1 MANVL
6 QSVTDLLRTCLAG
19 DPPPP
24 ALIATLGPRIEQL
37 AAVSVD
43 PSGAGIDRWVTQL
56 RALVTDERLRDTLV
70 VRAVQM
76 SLPRLAEVLT
86 LVGVVEIEWTP
97 GAPDVPAAFGIRK
110 DKLDDLLA
118 DPGGTALA
126 LLLGK
131 VQKLEDVKALQVLVL
146 LLVSSPKALLELEYR
161 QQGFAGLPLDGT
173 PGIRSEE
180 LLTMIGD
187 LVNSPIKVPLPIP
200 DRFDLDD
207 FEEAASPPGREGT
220 AGSITLDG
228 PDAFDRL
235 RDLGL
240 DLHLKD
246 VAALQSKRVVLGNG
260 WVLSFVPVGTGDQHH
275 RLRFAADRL
284 DLAVPRAELGLFV
297 GKQPAADALL
307 VGDLT
312 GTHLAVR
319 AARVGL
325 QLRTTGPLFDVV
337 VALDGIE
344 FVLKPDFLGFISFGL
359 DVPAALRFRSDV
371 RVSYAQGQGL
381 TGQSDV
387 GGAIGLSMEFATP
400 VNLRIGGAGAG
411 VQLDQVVTHLDVAF
425 DGGRLLF
432 RVLFR
437 YSAHAEFGPLAAVM
451 DGAGAWVGRW
461 TTGTGGLLPPQGIGL
476 SLDAG
481 PVDGGGF
488 LKIISDREFAG
499 GLQLKILGVGAFAYG
514 LYKALPSG
522 DPSVVVLIGIR
533 LPLPGVQLGF
543 GFAISGFGGLVGI
556 NRRAD
561 TDVLR
566 ERLASGAAG
575 DVLFNDDPMKNA
587 PKLLGDMARFFPDE
601 AGVFLIGPTLQL
613 NWASILKLD
622 LGIFIELPG
631 PRKIFLAG
639 SARLVLGSEEF
650 ALVYLRMDFVG
661 GVDLTKSLVFFDA
674 ALVSS
679 HVLGIFRI
687 TGGVALRISYGAN
700 GYFLFT
706 VGGFHPSFHPGALEL
721 PTVARVGV
729 SVALGPVWL
738 KQEMYLAIT
747 SNTFQ
752 LGSRTE
758 AGIEIG
764 PISAHGWFGFD
775 ALIQFKPFYF
785 VASVDAGFDVE
796 VAGVSLCS
804 VHVSGELSGPGPL
817 VLKARAS
824 VRLLFVKVSG
834 NVTLELSSNP
844 PEHVVKIP
852 DLPGHLAGELS
863 SAENLRMEGED
874 ASVVFAP
881 QKGDRAPVPPATEP
895 PPLVSPVG
903 QLVWEQKRCPLGR
916 GLQKVEGVN
925 LDGWHTLTVSAGLAA
940 GRETPEHD
948 WFGVG
953 TYLVMGD
960 SEALNTST
968 FVQEQSGLRVG
979 TLALREGA
987 PHDAEIKLR
996 LVQLPARLRSDLFA
1010 GKVYVGSTLSGML
1023 AQRAAGA
1030 VLTPGPAQV
1039 AVRQETFD
1047 VHGAQGALN
1056 ARPLDEAQAF
1066 VLAKQTGGV
1075 SVAAAQPALDLA
1087 GVV

>member
-6 QSVTDLLRTCLAG
+6 GSVTHLLQRCLAG

-24 ALIATLGPRIEQL
+24 ALIAGLGPRIDQL
-37 AAVSVD
+37 MALSVD

-56 RALVTDERLRDTLV
+56 RALVNDERLRDTLV

-76 SLPRLAEVLT
+76 GFPRLAEALT
-86 LVGVVEIEWTP
+86 LLGVVEVEWAAGEP
-97 GAPDVPAAFGIRK
+97 AVPAAFRIRR
-110 DKLDDLLA
+110 DRLDDLFA
-118 DPGGTALA
+118 QPGSTALQ

-131 VQKLEDVKALQVLVL
+131 VQKTDDLKALQVLVL
-146 LLVSSPKALLELEYR
+146 LLVVSPKTLLELEYR
-161 QQGFAGLPLDGT
+161 QQGFAGLPLGGV
-173 PGIRSEE
+173 PGVSSEE
-180 LLTMIGD
+180 LLDLVRT
-187 LVNSPIKVPLPIP
+187 LVNSPLTLPLPP
-200 DRFDLDD
+200 REPFDLA
-207 FEEAASPPGREGT
+207 ELRRAATPPVADGT
-220 AGSITLDG
+220 AGSITLEG
-228 PDAFDRL
+228 PDRPEDYDRL
-235 RDLGL
+235 RDFAL

-246 VAALQSKRVVLGNG
+246 VELLAARKVDLGGG
-260 WVLSFVPVGTGDQHH
+260 WVLSFAPGDTGSPHY
-275 RLRFAADRL
+275 RLRYDADHL
-284 DLAVPRAELGLFV
+284 DLGVPRGDLGIFV
-297 GKQPAADALL
+297 GKQPVDGNALL
-307 VGDLT
+307 LGDLG
-312 GTHLAVR
+312 GTHLAVQ
-319 AARVGL
+319 ALRVGL
-325 QLRTTGPLFDVV
+325 QLRESGPLYDLVL
-337 VALDGIE
+337 ALDGIE
-344 FVLKPDFLGFISFGL
+344 FVLKPDFLSFVSFGL
-359 DVPAALRFRSDV
+359 DVPALLRFRSDV

-387 GGAIGLSMEFATP
+387 GGAVGLSMEFATP
-400 VNLRIGGAGAG
+400 INLRIGGAGAG
-411 VQLDQVVTHLDVAF
+411 VELDQVVTHLDLSV
-425 DGGRLLF
+425 DSGRLLF
-432 RVLFR
+432 RLLFR
-437 YSAHAEFGPLAAVM
+437 YSANAEFGPLSVVM
-451 DGAGAWVGRW
+451 DGAGAWIGRW
-461 TTGTGGLLPPQGIGL
+461 TDGTGGLLPPRGIGL
-476 SLDAG
+476 SLEAG

-488 LKIISDREFAG
+488 LQIISDREFAG

-514 LYKALPSG
+514 LYKALSGG

-533 LPLPGVQLGF
+533 LPPPGVQLGF

-561 TDVLR
+561 TDLLR

-601 AGVFLIGPTLQL
+601 AGIFLIGPTLQL

-661 GVDLTKSLVFFDA
+661 GIDLTKSLIFFDA
-674 ALVSS
+674 ALINS

-687 TGGVALRISYGAN
+687 TGGVALRIAYGDN

-706 VGGFHPSFHPGALEL
+706 VGGFHPSFHPGAMEL
-721 PTVARVGV
+721 PQVARVGV
-729 SVALGPVWL
+729 SVSLGPVWL

-758 AGIEIG
+758 AGIDIG

-785 VASVDAGFDVE
+785 VASIDAGFDVE
-796 VAGVSLCS
+796 VSGVSLCS
-804 VHVSGELSGPGPL
+804 VRVSGELSGPGPL

-844 PEHVVKIP
+844 PEHVVAIP
-852 DLPGHLAGELS
+852 DLPAHLRGELS
-863 SAENLRMEGED
+863 SPDNLRMEGED
-874 ASVVFAP
+874 PAVVFAP
-881 QKGDRAPVPPATEP
+881 RPGAGK
-895 PPLVSPVG
+895 LVSPVG
-903 QLVWEQKRCPLGR
+903 QLVWEQKRAPLAR
-916 GLQKVEGVN
+916 AIEKVEGVN
-925 LDGWHTLTVSAGLAA
+925 LDGWHTLSVTGGLAA
-940 GRETPEHD
+940 GLEKPEHD

-953 TYLVMGD
+953 TYLNLAD

-979 TLALREGA
+979 TLAVREGA
-987 PHDAEIKLR
+987 PVEAEILLH
-996 LVQLPARLRSDLFA
+996 LVELPKRVKSDAFL
-1010 GKVYVGSTLSGML
+1010 GQVYVGLALSEML
-1023 AQRAAGA
+1023 GERGAGA
-1030 VLTPGPAQV
+1030 VLTPGDAHV

-1047 VHGAQGALN
+1047 VHATQGGALN
-1056 ARPLDEAQAF
+1056 AVPLNEAQAF

-1075 SVAAAQPALDLA
+1075 SVAVAQPALDLV

>member
-6 QSVTDLLRTCLAG
+6 QSVTDLLKRCLEG

-24 ALIATLGPRIEQL
+24 ALVATLGPRLDQL
-37 AAVSVD
+37 MAVSVD
-43 PSGAGIDRWVTQL
+43 PSGAGIDRWVSQF
-56 RALVTDERLRDTLV
+56 RALVGDERLRDTLV

-76 SLPRLAEVLT
+76 TVPRLAETLV
-86 LVGVVEIEWTP
+86 LVGVVEVEWDP
-97 GAPDVPAAFGIRK
+97 GDASRPTAFRIRR
-110 DKLDDLLA
+110 DRLDALLS
-118 DPGGTALA
+118 DPGGAALQ
-126 LLLGK
+126 LLLGR

-146 LLVSSPKALLELEYR
+146 LLVSSPQALLELEYR

-173 PGIRSEE
+173 PGISSDE
-180 LLTMIGD
+180 LLALVD
-187 LVNSPIKVPLPIP
+187 ALVNSPVRLPLPVP
-200 DRFDLDD
+200 AAFDLDD
-207 FEEAASPPGREGT
+207 FEAAAGPAAPEGT

-228 PDAFDRL
+228 PDAFDGL
-235 RDLGL
+235 RDLAL
-240 DLHLKD
+240 DLHLRD
-246 VAALQSKRVVLGNG
+246 VAALAARRVDLGSG

-275 RLRFAADRL
+275 RLRFDADHL
-284 DLAVPRAELGLFV
+284 DPTVPRAELGLFV
-297 GKQPAADALL
+297 GKQPADADALL
-307 VGDLT
+307 VGDLA
-312 GTHLAVR
+312 GTHLAVE
-319 AARVGL
+319 AARFGL
-325 QLRTTGPLFDVV
+325 QLRTSGPLFDVV

-344 FVLKPDFLGFISFGL
+344 FVLVPDFLGFISFGL

-371 RVSYAQGQGL
+371 RISYAQGQGL

-387 GGAIGLSMEFATP
+387 GAAIGLSMEFATP
-400 VNLRIGGAGAG
+400 IDLRMGGAGAG
-411 VQLDQVVTHLDVAF
+411 VELDQVVTHLDVAL

-437 YSAHAEFGPLAAVM
+437 YSANAELGPLSAVM
-451 DGAGAWVGRW
+451 DGAGAWIGRW
-461 TTGTGGLLPPQGIGL
+461 TTGTGGLLPPRGIGL

-488 LKIISDREFAG
+488 LEVISDREFAG

-514 LYKALPSG
+514 FYEALPSG

-543 GFAISGFGGLVGI
+543 GFAVSGFGGLVGI

-601 AGVFLIGPTLQL
+601 AGVFLIGPTLQVS
-613 NWASILKLD
+613 WASILTLD
-622 LGIFIELPG
+622 LGLFIELPG

-661 GVDLTKSLVFFDA
+661 GVDLTRSLIFFDA
-674 ALVSS
+674 ALVNS

-706 VGGFHPSFHPGALEL
+706 VGGFHPSFHPGAMEL
-721 PTVARVGV
+721 PQVARVGV
-729 SVALGPVWL
+729 SVSLGPVWL

-747 SNTFQ
+747 STTFQ

-775 ALIQFKPFYF
+775 ALIQFKPFWF

-804 VHVSGELSGPGPL
+804 VRVSGELSGPGPL

-844 PEHVVKIP
+844 PEHVVTIP
-852 DLPGHLAGELS
+852 HLPRHLQEELVTPD
-863 SAENLRMEGED
+863 NLRMEGED
-874 ASVVFAP
+874 PAVVLAP
-881 QKGDRAPVPPATEP
+881 QDGPAT
-895 PPLVSPVG
+895 LVSPVG
-903 QLVWEQKRCPLGR
+903 QLIWEQKRAPLA
-916 GLQKVEGVN
+916 LAIQKVEGVH
-925 LDGWHTLTVSAGLAA
+925 LDGWHTLRVSAGLGA
-940 GRETPEHD
+940 GLEQPEHD

-953 TYLVMGD
+953 TYLTMGD
-960 SEALNTST
+960 SEALNTSR
-968 FVQEQSGLRVG
+968 FVEQQSGLRVG
-979 TLALREGA
+979 ALEVRRSTVESTAITLHLV
-987 PHDAEIKLR
+987 KLPV
-996 LVQLPARLRSDLFA
+996 LVKIPIVSTL
-1010 GKVYVGSTLSGML
+1010 YVGAAL
-1023 AQRAAGA
+1023 AALLGERAAGA
-1030 VLTPGPAQV
+1030 VLTPGAAKV
-1039 AVRQETFD
+1039 AVEQETFD
-1047 VHGAQGALN
+1047 VHAGRAGGPVAVQLN
-1056 ARPLDEAQAF
+1056 EAQAF
-1066 VLAKQTGGV
+1066 ASARRDGGI
-1075 SVAAAQPALDLA
+1075 SVAAAVPALDLS